1 MVTLG
6 SVNDFAEQQLQV
18 LTKHVGFRRVLLVS
32 GGVMGILVLAAVAMR
47 HVSRWSLLACLAA
60 QVVVLVAYSVPPR
73 GIGRALWHF
82 MLSRL
87 SSSRLFARCEVGGT
101 TSQLRLVV
109 LRFGVA
115 EANLALSL
123 VFFPALPLL
132 ERVVQTTVLV
142 SAAFFAVPAAGG
154 YRPIMYAIS
163 IPLFVLAILWAT
175 VPLPDAASVSLAD
188 PAVWGTEL
196 GLLLGWLM
204 MYVATEATR
213 RVVMDSFI
221 VRSERAQLVRAL
233 SISLEQSEAAN
244 RAKTR
249 FLASASHDL
258 RQPIHSVSLF
268 AAALEMR
275 PLDPRSREIARCIN
289 HSLQDLSVELN
300 ALLDIS
306 KLDAGTVRP
315 ELTSIEM
322 QPLLQRLRD
331 AFVVSADIKGLALSF
346 ECPADAWICT
356 DRSLLERI
364 VRNLLENAIK
374 YTAAGGIAIQVQP
387 TPSSYLL
394 SIADTGCGIP
404 EAERERVFEEFY
416 QVDNAARDRRCGLG
430 LGLSIV
436 KRLAEL
442 LGLALKMHS
451 HAGQGT
457 TFSLDLPRAARALVS
472 AKPADERWLT
482 QPPHARVLVVDDEE
496 TVLGAMRALLEE
508 MSCKVI
514 SAASTDAAL
523 QAIASESPDLLIAD
537 FRLACPNGGLGTIA
551 AVRARLPGLPAL
563 LITGDTAPDRLR
575 EAHAAN
581 IPVLHKPVCAEVLQQ
596 AMAQLLIEV

>member
-1 MVTLG
+1 MDTLG

-213 RVVMDSFI
+213 RVPNWSG
-221 VRSERAQLVRAL
+221 RSAYRSNSPRLPTAPRHVSSPPPATTCANPSIRSACSPRRWRCGRSIHAAVKLPGASITRCRICRWNSTRC
-233 SISLEQSEAAN
+233 SIS
-244 RAKTR
+244 
-249 FLASASHDL
+249 
-258 RQPIHSVSLF
+258 
-268 AAALEMR
+268 
-275 PLDPRSREIARCIN
+275 
-289 HSLQDLSVELN
+289 
-300 ALLDIS
+300 
-306 KLDAGTVRP
+306 
-315 ELTSIEM
+315 
-322 QPLLQRLRD
+322 
-331 AFVVSADIKGLALSF
+331 
-346 ECPADAWICT
+346 
-356 DRSLLERI
+356 
-364 VRNLLENAIK
+364 RNSM
-374 YTAAGGIAIQVQP
+374 P
-387 TPSSYLL
+387 
-394 SIADTGCGIP
+394 
-404 EAERERVFEEFY
+404 
-416 QVDNAARDRRCGLG
+416 
-430 LGLSIV
+430 
-436 KRLAEL
+436 
-442 LGLALKMHS
+442 
-451 HAGQGT
+451 GQC
-457 TFSLDLPRAARALVS
+457 V
-472 AKPADERWLT
+472 
-482 QPPHARVLVVDDEE
+482 
-496 TVLGAMRALLEE
+496 
-508 MSCKVI
+508 
-514 SAASTDAAL
+514 
-523 QAIASESPDLLIAD
+523 
-537 FRLACPNGGLGTIA
+537 PN
-551 AVRARLPGLPAL
+551 
-563 LITGDTAPDRLR
+563 
-575 EAHAAN
+575 
-581 IPVLHKPVCAEVLQQ
+581 
-596 AMAQLLIEV
+596 